1 MESITVGIDLA
12 KQVFSVCVMDSRGRV
27 TQRHELK
34 REALRTWL
42 MQLPAGSVVAMEAC
56 SGAHYWG
63 RYCEQQGLVPRLMA
77 AQFVK
82 PFRKNSAIKNDRQ
95 DAEAIATAARQGN
108 MRFISVKTEDQQA
121 RLSWHRVREGY
132 KKDALAVMNRIRGLL
147 SEFGIVIGQ
156 SAIALRRALADL
168 EAMQLP
174 PEFVQLVRLQQ
185 RYWEAIAACQE
196 ACDVRIKE
204 HAEQDERC
212 ERIRGLTGVVPLT
225 ADAIV
230 ATLGNAS
237 DFKNGRQCAAWM
249 GLTPS
254 QFGTGGK
261 VQLGK
266 ISCRGDSYLRT
277 LLIQGAR
284 SSLQRAKLTPADK
297 ATAEQ
302 LWIVQLAARLPF
314 GKVLVAIANK
324 HARQMWAMLARNEA
338 YDAEAW
344 LKHPM
349 VQRG

>member
-12 KQVFSVCVMDSRGRV
+12 KQVFSVCVMDGRGRV

-34 REALRTWL
+34 REALRAWL
-42 MQLPAGSVVAMEAC
+42 MQLPAGTVVAMEAC

-63 RYCEQQGLVPRLMA
+63 RYCEQQGLLPRLMA

-108 MRFISVKTEDQQA
+108 MRFVSIKTEDQQA

-156 SAIALRRALADL
+156 SAVALRRALADL
-168 EAMQLP
+168 ETMSLP
-174 PEFVQLVRLQQ
+174 PEFEQLVRLQQ
-185 RYWEAIAACQE
+185 RYWEAIDACEAAC
-196 ACDVRIKE
+196 AKKIND
-204 HAEQDERC
+204 HAEHDERC
-212 ERIRGLTGVVPLT
+212 QRIRGLTGVGPLT
-225 ADAIV
+225 ADAMV

-324 HARQMWAMLARNEA
+324 HVRQIWAMLARNEA